1 MFNTQA
7 EVAASAE
14 AQFKQQQQ
22 TMQAFVD
29 TVANH
34 APAGSEAALQ
44 QTVVASGTAGRDAER
59 LSRVCRRRCATF
71 ALAANGSYLNA
82 RCTFS

>member
-22 TMQAFVD
+22 NMQAFVD

-34 APAGSEAALQ
+34 ALAGSEAAVSAMQ
-44 QTVVASGTAGRDAER
+44 SVVTATSEATRATIEASK
-59 LSRVCRRRCATF
+59 SR
-71 ALAANGSYLNA
+71 
-82 RCTFS
+82 

>member
-22 TMQAFVD
+22 NMQAFVD
-29 TVANH
+29 TVATM
-34 APAGSEAALQ
+34 PRREAKP
-44 QTVVASGTAGRDAER
+44 RC
-59 LSRVCRRRCATF
+59 SRP
-71 ALAANGSYLNA
+71 
-82 RCTFS
+82 

>member
-22 TMQAFVD
+22 NMQVFVD

-34 APAGSEAALQ
+34 APAGSEAAVSAMQ
-44 QTVVASGTAGRDAER
+44 SVVTATSEATRATIEASKK
-59 LSRVCRRRCATF
+59 SR
-71 ALAANGSYLNA
+71 
-82 RCTFS
+82 